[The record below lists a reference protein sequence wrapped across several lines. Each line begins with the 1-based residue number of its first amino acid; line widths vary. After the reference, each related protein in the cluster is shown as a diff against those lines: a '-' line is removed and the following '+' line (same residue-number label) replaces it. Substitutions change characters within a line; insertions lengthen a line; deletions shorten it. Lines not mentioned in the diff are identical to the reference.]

1 MFKIRIIFFTLISLL
16 FTSCVSDPDG
26 YLKRSGNRK
35 LVSGKNLYSKK
46 RMPIQNKQYIK
57 KAKRNIVEN
66 NYDDDYD
73 DDEYDQDPR
82 LTNRRLY
89 MQMVAQEQEKKRQ
102 NYRRDQDLKSLELDE
117 REKQAN
123 QKIIHTNQ
131 EAQKAQKEL
140 QIELQNIK
148 SVLTETKEQM
158 AGMTCLNK
166 NKKSDL
172 EIASNPGNSQH
183 ITKSSSIVE
192 PIKKSNPASST
203 LKNLTSEPDKQNKVD
218 NIKNI
223 ELPTSL
229 ENKSDSNQPSESVQ
243 KSVDIN
249 AKT

>member
-1 MFKIRIIFFTLISLL
+1 MIKIRIIFLTLISLL

-66 NYDDDYD
+66 NYDDDYED
-73 DDEYDQDPR
+73 DDYDQDPR

-102 NYRRDQDLKSLELDE
+102 NYRRDQDLRDLELEE

-123 QKIIHTNQ
+123 QKIIHSNQ
-131 EAQKAQKEL
+131 ESHKAQKEL

-148 SVLTETKEQM
+148 SILTETREQM
-158 AGMTCLNK
+158 SSMTCMTK
-166 NKKSDL
+166 AKQSDL
-172 EIASNPGNSQH
+172 EITSIPSKSQD
-183 ITKSSSIVE
+183 TAKPLSKEESV
-192 PIKKSNPASST
+192 KKSNPVSST
-203 LKNLTSEPDKQNKVD
+203 AKNPASEGDKQNKVD
-218 NIKNI
+218 EVKNI
-223 ELPTSL
+223 ELPTSPVK
-229 ENKSDSNQPSESVQ
+229 KSDNKKPSETLQ
-243 KSVDIN
+243 KSVDTN